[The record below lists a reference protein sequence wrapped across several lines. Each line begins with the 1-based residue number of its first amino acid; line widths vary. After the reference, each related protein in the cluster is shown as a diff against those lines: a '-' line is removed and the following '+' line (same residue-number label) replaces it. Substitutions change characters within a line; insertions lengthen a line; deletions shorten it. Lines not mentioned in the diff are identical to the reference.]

1 MLSAI
6 FYLKRGSMKYLLSLI
21 PLILICLF
29 ICVIVD
35 KEGRNFIIPEKLVS
49 EFKEST
55 DIFKTKWNMPKS
67 SSSTGWSANCKS
79 DTLNENKL
87 RDLENEIYDLE
98 WKNDKLKRNLNNFR
112 WNRDLRSFNR
122 EWRDFDSEWEIIKL
136 KRNLRDIEMERDMTN
151 LSRNKTLSDMN
162 IELGLR
168 DMKRDLNNLEWE
180 IR

>member
-1 MLSAI
+1 
-6 FYLKRGSMKYLLSLI
+6 
-21 PLILICLF
+21 
-29 ICVIVD
+29 
-35 KEGRNFIIPEKLVS
+35 
-49 EFKEST
+49 
-55 DIFKTKWNMPKS
+55 MPKS